1 VDSTVKT
8 GGNMSKVDVKHNF
21 DEAPSE
27 PFDAM
32 VQQIKEYGLMVSTD
46 RLIDYLNTFET
57 GFYSFAMTED
67 SSQMIIV
74 LDK

>member
-1 VDSTVKT
+1 MGKT
-8 GGNMSKVDVKHNF
+8 GVKHSAGEAT
-21 DEAPSE
+21 DEQ
-27 PFDAM
+27 FIAM
-32 VQQIKEYGLMVSTD
+32 AQQIKEYGLMASTD
-46 RLIDYLNTFET
+46 RLIDYLNTFEA

>member
-1 VDSTVKT
+1 
-8 GGNMSKVDVKHNF
+8 MSNVDVKHNF
-21 DEAPSE
+21 DEAPNE
-27 PFDAM
+27 PFHAM
-32 VQQIKEYGLMVSTD
+32 VQQVKEYGLMVSTD

>member
-1 VDSTVKT
+1 
-8 GGNMSKVDVKHNF
+8 MSKADVKHSLN
-21 DEAPSE
+21 EAPNE
-27 PFDAM
+27 PFHAM
-32 VQQIKEYGLMVSTD
+32 VQQVKEYGLMVSTD
-46 RLIDYLNTFET
+46 RLIDYLNTFES